1 MLSPQ
6 SPRLISRLV
15 LLNVSESC
23 MRLTINPR
31 ITQFY
36 IPSSRLS
43 SRSFWFETRLLNH
56 PLRFNPETN
65 QLKTR
70 ESDEGLQTIQ
80 FPFIHQDHP
89 KNRITL
95 ENLTTFLQNRN
106 FYSWV
111 PLNVR
116 APVTDVV
123 LVVLNV
129 CTPAKRII
137 LILNLLGVSITATA
151 GTIQENTR

>member
-15 LLNVSESC
+15 PLNVLESC
-23 MRLTINPR
+23 MRLTNNPR

-36 IPSSRLS
+36 IPSSQAS
-43 SRSFWFETRLLNH
+43 PRSFWSETRLLNH
-56 PLRFNPETN
+56 LLRFNPETN

-80 FPFIHQDHP
+80 FPFIHQGHP
-89 KNRITL
+89 KDRITL
-95 ENLTTFLQNRN
+95 KNLTTFLQNRN
-106 FYSWV
+106 SCSWV
-111 PLNVR
+111 PLNVQ
-116 APVTDVV
+116 APVTDAV

-129 CTPAKRII
+129 CAPAKRII
-137 LILNLLGVSITATA
+137 LILNLLGVSITAMV
-151 GTIQENTR
+151 GRI